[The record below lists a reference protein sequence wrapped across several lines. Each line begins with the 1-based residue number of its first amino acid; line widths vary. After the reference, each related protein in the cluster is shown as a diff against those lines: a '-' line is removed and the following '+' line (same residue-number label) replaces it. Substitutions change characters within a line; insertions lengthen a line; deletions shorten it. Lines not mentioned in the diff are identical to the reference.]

1 MKVLQSGIN
10 KMELRCRYLLFQSR
24 QWKRKND
31 AWNLYKISNQDT
43 RMTSL
48 TSF

>member
-10 KMELRCRYLLFQSR
+10 KMELPCRYLLFQSR
-24 QWKRKND
+24 QWKHKND
-31 AWNLYKISNQDT
+31 VWNLYKISNQDT